1 MGQAYRRE
9 LWRGGF
15 SSVPTAPFKF
25 SEEGKFDLRRLE
37 KWWWHVLGCG
47 SLLGGRGG
55 GGRRSWLKMLLCC
68 LLGVFE
74 KCLVDG
80 GSKLKRLVVC

>member
-1 MGQAYRRE
+1 MASCVVGFVGQGCRRE

-37 KWWWHVLGCG
+37 KWWWDVLGCG

-55 GGRRSWLKMLLCC
+55 GGLGCMSNMLL
-68 LLGVFE
+68 E
-74 KCLVDG
+74 DG
-80 GSKLKRLVVC
+80 DLKL